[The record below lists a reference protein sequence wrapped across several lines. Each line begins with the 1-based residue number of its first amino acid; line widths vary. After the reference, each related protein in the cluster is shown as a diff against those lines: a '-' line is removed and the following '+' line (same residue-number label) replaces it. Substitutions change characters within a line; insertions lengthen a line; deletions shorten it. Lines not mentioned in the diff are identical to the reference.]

1 MLASA
6 VGDIE
11 ILKKILLN
19 PTLNINIED
28 PKTGVNSFWIACFY
42 DRGACMNALAN
53 AGINVLS
60 KQKDTGANALHLAI

>member
-1 MLASA
+1 
-6 VGDIE
+6 
-11 ILKKILLN
+11 
-19 PTLNINIED
+19 
-28 PKTGVNSFWIACFY
+28 VNSFWIACFY